1 MSVVNLHLQNKTYQL
16 SCEAGDEGRIE
27 ALAAQLNTR
36 LQELAA
42 HAPGSGETMQMVML
56 LLMLQDEVNEAATSS
71 NTGSLPKDH
80 ERTVIQAMDSVSQYL
95 ENLAKQLA
103 NR

>member
-1 MSVVNLHLQNKTYQL
+1 MSVVNLHIQNKVYQL

-27 ALAAQLNTR
+27 SLAAQLNTR

-42 HAPGSGETMQMVML
+42 HAPGSSETMQMVML
-56 LLMLQDEVNEAATSS
+56 MLMMQDELNEGATTQ
-71 NTGSLPKDH
+71 TGSLPKDH
-80 ERTVIQAMDSVSQYL
+80 ERTVSQAMDSVSQYL

>member
-1 MSVVNLHLQNKTYQL
+1 MSVVNLHIQNKVYQL
-16 SCEAGDEGRIE
+16 SCEEGDEGRIE
-27 ALAAQLNTR
+27 ALAAQLNAR

-42 HAPGSGETMQMVML
+42 HAPGSSETMQMVML
-56 LLMLQDEVNEAATSS
+56 MLMMQDEANEATTS
-71 NTGSLPKDH
+71 NAGSLPKDH

-95 ENLAKQLA
+95 ENLAKQLK